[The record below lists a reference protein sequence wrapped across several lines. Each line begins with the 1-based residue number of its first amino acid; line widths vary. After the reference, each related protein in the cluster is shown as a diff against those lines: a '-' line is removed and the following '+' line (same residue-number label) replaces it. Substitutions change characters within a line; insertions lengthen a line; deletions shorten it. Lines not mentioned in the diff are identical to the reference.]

1 MTFDKDPDV
10 RRTAD
15 DEDAGDP
22 PPDAAVAI
30 PIDGTLDLH
39 TFSPRDVGELVPDY
53 VAECRARG
61 ILQVRIVHGK
71 GTGALRR
78 SVHAIL
84 GRLPEVES
92 FGLADERGGAW
103 GATLV
108 TLKAP

>member
-1 MTFDKDPDV
+1 MRDDDPPGDD
-10 RRTAD
+10 AD
-15 DEDAGDP
+15 DADTEAEGLAP
-22 PPDAAVAI
+22 EAVAI

-39 TFSPRDVGELVPDY
+39 TFSPRDLGDLVPGY
-53 VAECRARG
+53 LAECRARG
-61 ILQVRIVHGK
+61 ILQVRIIHGK
-71 GTGALRR
+71 GTGVLRR

-92 FGLADERGGAW
+92 FVPADERGGAW